1 MIETLRNIDITID
14 ETRVLRYF
22 GYRSDR
28 PLPDIPDFQDI
39 LSIAEK
45 LMRPETYYTVSSVE
59 SNGDG
64 TMGFDNGI
72 RFGDTVLLEKVG
84 KGHKGLFFLASLGPG
99 LEACITGFLE
109 KGLYLEGTL
118 LDGACWVALQEVI
131 KGFKKTFV
139 NEAVDFTLVP
149 GLKNFPLERQ
159 RDIFSLFLDKE
170 TGMTLTEEC
179 MLIPK
184 KSLSGIM
191 IFH

>member
-22 GYRSDR
+22 GYRR
-28 PLPDIPDFQDI
+28 GTPPPDIPDFQDI
-39 LSIAEK
+39 LSIAER
-45 LMRPETYYTVSSVE
+45 LMRPEIYYTVSSVD
-59 SNGDG
+59 SNGG
-64 TMGFDNGI
+64 ETVSFDNGI
-72 RFGDTVLLEKVG
+72 RLGDAVLLEKVR
-84 KGHKGLFFLASLGPG
+84 KGRRGLFFLASLGPG

-109 KGLYLEGTL
+109 KGLCLEGTL

-139 NEAVDFTLVP
+139 DEVVDFTLVP

-159 RDIFSLFLDKE
+159 RDIFGLFSGKE

-179 MLIPK
+179 MLIPR